1 VPPQTAHSSETSL
14 ATSVPGVHRYRIS
27 ASIPHR
33 KHQASWNFLP
43 PASDARG
50 DDLPPASGFA
60 PSITAAAVRSSTHI
74 EGYTISEEAAETL
87 IAGGD
92 ISAETDEKT
101 LAAVTGYRD
110 ALTYIQHAARF
121 RIFSWD
127 HTLLSALHFM
137 MTRTERE
144 KQPGEYRSTGVWVV
158 GGRDEPPVYTA
169 PDQDLVPGLVE
180 ELLDWLADG
189 DLDCPAFVR
198 ASMAHLNLVSIH
210 PWRDGNGRM
219 SRAVHTLVLARGGV
233 LAPEF
238 SSIEEWLG
246 SHGRNTSQY
255 YAALSAAQ
263 GGSWHPERDARPWL
277 RFCLR
282 THHLQAQS
290 VQRRFAVAQRLWGCL
305 EEIAGTHHLGERT
318 ITALYAAATGELRR
332 TYYMEEEDLTRD
344 QSLADLRTL
353 RMLDLIEPVGHA
365 RTQRYIGGPALRAA
379 RREVQADVHKDFF
392 REPYPDI

>member
-1 VPPQTAHSSETSL
+1 MIFATPELTAEDQRVAAEIADFYEEFRHLL
-14 ATSVPGVHRYRIS
+14 AE
-27 ASIPHR
+27 PHR
-33 KHQASWNFLP
+33 WERQL
-43 PASDARG
+43 RR
-50 DDLPPASGFA
+50 
-60 PSITAAAVRSSTHI
+60 SITAAAVRSSNHI

-92 ISAETDEKT
+92 ISAETSEET

-110 ALTYIQHAARF
+110 ALSYVQHAARF

-137 MTRTERE
+137 MTRTERL

-158 GGRDEPPVYTA
+158 GGRDRPPVYTA
-169 PDQDLVPGLVE
+169 PDPDLVPGLMG
-180 ELLDWLADG
+180 ELLDWLEHG

-198 ASMAHLNLVSIH
+198 ASMAHLNQVSIH

-219 SRAVHTLVLARGGV
+219 SRAVHTLVLAREGV

-246 SHGRNTSQY
+246 SADLNTMEY

-263 GGSWHPERDARPWL
+263 GGSWQPERDARPWL

-290 VQRRFAVAQRLWGCL
+290 VQRRFAAAQRLWFRL
-305 EEIAGTHHLGERT
+305 EEIADAHHLGERT
-318 ITALYAAATGELRR
+318 ITALYAAATGQLRR
-332 TYYMEEEDLTRD
+332 TYYMEEESLTRD

-353 RMLDLIEPVGHA
+353 RKLNLIDPVGHA
-365 RTQRYIGGPALRAA
+365 RTQRYVGGPALVTARQEVRA
-379 RREVQADVHKDFF
+379 EVYKDFF
-392 REPYPDI
+392 REPYPDK